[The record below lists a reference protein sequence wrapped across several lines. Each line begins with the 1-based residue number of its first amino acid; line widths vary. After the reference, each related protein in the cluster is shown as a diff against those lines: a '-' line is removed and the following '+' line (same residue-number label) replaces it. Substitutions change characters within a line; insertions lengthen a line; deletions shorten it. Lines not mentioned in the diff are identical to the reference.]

1 MRAPAGSRSGCGDF
15 AFLAKEAGFE
25 VQTIEID
32 ARCCEFLTE
41 QVGVR
46 AVGTNDIGQQPSA
59 TINSSTRG
67 SIERMDA
74 TNG

>member
-1 MRAPAGSRSGCGDF
+1 M
-15 AFLAKEAGFE
+15 
-25 VQTIEID
+25 D

-67 SIERMDA
+67 KHRADGRNKWVAQFMSVA
-74 TNG
+74 

>member
-1 MRAPAGSRSGCGDF
+1 M
-15 AFLAKEAGFE
+15 
-25 VQTIEID
+25 QTIEID